1 MSLTYSKFIEFAK
14 RVLKTCKKTPTDI
27 NKYLNLKPDKTGKD
41 KTGKSLEVYKSWYVN
56 VDGKDEMLILT
67 DDNKCPRKSKLTED
81 LDPENQVFLTITKGA
96 IPVGKEVIP
105 KNGKP
110 SYVNKK
116 TSFSVV
122 LEDQGTVFA
131 EAMRLFNSMVNIYL
145 NHYYVYNK
153 NLSNVYVANYKTED
167 GTETEWVGF
176 NFVNHYGLDRITN
189 GEKSGVN
196 KKTGK
201 LVKVYDKYLVVEGSP
216 CKNHDEP
223 DIKCDKCVAPVY
235 EEYTKDTIHHA
246 FTRGSKIWPEAI
258 KPKVSEGGIIA
269 SFNFEITPCVYPSS
283 RHESEDFRNE
293 LVKDKYETIS
303 DDDTDDDGFANTSD
317 TEAKLNKPSK
327 LHTTGVSDEFP
338 PVKSEKVVTKK
349 SAAVV
354 KKPEVIVNSDT
365 DTDTD
370 VGIAAPSKSKSKNK
384 VESSPANSSD
394 SEQEEKQKASTKSNK
409 ATPNSKSKSDSKPN
423 PKSNP
428 KSKNKVESSP
438 ANSSDSEQE
447 KPTKNGKIAAITP
460 VDDSDTNSEEET
472 PKQKTPKSAPAKGKA
487 AKNKVESESDS
498 EPDTPLPK
506 SKPSPKTQPQQKAS
520 SKKAPVKKVEESD
533 EDAISEDEPTPSPK
547 KGTTSKKR

>member
-365 DTDTD
+365 DTD